1 MKVDYNPQVGY
12 RRTIFKEAYDFLLK
26 PVSFSAKQ
34 DGLQITVETYQGKS
48 AEVQVCFLT
57 ETAFRLQLIPEG
69 ETDRPGNPV
78 FVPEPRYPGSFSE
91 QERFCE
97 YGTEKLTL
105 RFCKDYWE
113 MSVYEEGELLTKEQ
127 VFDTNVDNR
136 WKYLPTGWHYDEE
149 GKCCRIHET
158 MYLYSDEAFWGF
170 GEKFT
175 DLNKRGQLLHC
186 WQKDALSTNT
196 EDSYK
201 AHPFFISS
209 RGYAILMN
217 TYTRC
222 SFDMGHTSQVS
233 YQMEAEDGRLDYI
246 FIGGG
251 RGDYKS
257 LLSQYVQLT
266 GAIPLIPKWAF
277 GFWMSRCS
285 YQTRQEIE
293 EVVLRCEKEQVP
305 IRVIHIDGWQKDGYA
320 GAWVWDEERFPDP
333 EGMIRWLKEHG
344 VHLSLWIFPYL
355 AETSPIFKELS
366 DKGYFVKNKSGEP
379 ALFYSTADSVERSAC
394 FDFSN
399 PEFLAWYK
407 PRVMKVLHMGVG
419 VIKTDFSEAVPEDA
433 VYYDG
438 RDGVE
443 GHNRL
448 TYLYAETIYR
458 WMEEYKKETGELPML
473 WGRSGYAGS
482 HRIPAA
488 WAGDSSSALN
498 NHAAIVKGG
507 LSLAMS
513 GVAFWGFDM
522 GGFYNTGADG
532 NECPPTQEE
541 YERSLELGFL
551 MPLSRAHGKTPREP
565 WHFGNEVLENVR
577 RFDIIRNGLSPYLV
591 STAVEC
597 HQNGIPMLRPLVLEF
612 PKDPAARYQE
622 LSYMLGH
629 ALLVAPPFDRKRYD
643 VYLPIGKWVNYF
655 TGEVLDGGQYVT
667 VEPKLGELPVF
678 QRENTCVLQST
689 EAGTEDGYFEHLKAN
704 IFCTGEMQ
712 ETLYDY
718 NAAGEIRTWT
728 LRTTAGDTEN
738 APMRQIG
745 TSGALRIETDAPIQE
760 AVVIG
765 DAK

>member
-78 FVPEPRYPGSFSE
+78 FVPETRYPGSFSE

-209 RGYAILMN
+209 RGYAVLMN

-344 VHLSLWIFPYL
+344 VH
-355 AETSPIFKELS
+355 
-366 DKGYFVKNKSGEP
+366 
-379 ALFYSTADSVERSAC
+379 
-394 FDFSN
+394 
-399 PEFLAWYK
+399 
-407 PRVMKVLHMGVG
+407 
-419 VIKTDFSEAVPEDA
+419 
-433 VYYDG
+433 
-438 RDGVE
+438 
-443 GHNRL
+443 
-448 TYLYAETIYR
+448 
-458 WMEEYKKETGELPML
+458 
-473 WGRSGYAGS
+473 
-482 HRIPAA
+482 
-488 WAGDSSSALN
+488 
-498 NHAAIVKGG
+498 
-507 LSLAMS
+507 
-513 GVAFWGFDM
+513 
-522 GGFYNTGADG
+522 
-532 NECPPTQEE
+532 
-541 YERSLELGFL
+541 
-551 MPLSRAHGKTPREP
+551 
-565 WHFGNEVLENVR
+565 
-577 RFDIIRNGLSPYLV
+577 
-591 STAVEC
+591 
-597 HQNGIPMLRPLVLEF
+597 
-612 PKDPAARYQE
+612 
-622 LSYMLGH
+622 
-629 ALLVAPPFDRKRYD
+629 
-643 VYLPIGKWVNYF
+643 
-655 TGEVLDGGQYVT
+655 
-667 VEPKLGELPVF
+667 
-678 QRENTCVLQST
+678 
-689 EAGTEDGYFEHLKAN
+689 
-704 IFCTGEMQ
+704 
-712 ETLYDY
+712 
-718 NAAGEIRTWT
+718 
-728 LRTTAGDTEN
+728 
-738 APMRQIG
+738 
-745 TSGALRIETDAPIQE
+745 
-760 AVVIG
+760 
-765 DAK
+765 